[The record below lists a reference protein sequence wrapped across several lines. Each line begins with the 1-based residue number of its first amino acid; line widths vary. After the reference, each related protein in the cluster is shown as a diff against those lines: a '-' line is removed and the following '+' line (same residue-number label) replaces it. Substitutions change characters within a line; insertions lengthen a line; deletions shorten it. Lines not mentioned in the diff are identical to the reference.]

1 MRNKHHQ
8 AFQIVKSSG
17 KPESFSKKKLIKS
30 IQRTSLPKRQC
41 EYIANEV
48 SHEIG
53 EGVKTSDIYRKTLR
67 LLRRTSSLAGAQYSL
82 KRAIFELGPTGH
94 HFETFVARYFEELCF
109 KTKTCQ
115 TYKGKWVSH
124 EIDVVAISKGEKYF
138 VECKFH
144 NRIGIKNDIKT
155 ALYVKA
161 RWDDLK
167 AGPNGHDLT
176 GFYLASNTA
185 FSLDA
190 IKYASGTGLRLLGIN
205 APSEMSFLD
214 HIKELNLYP
223 ITSLKS
229 LDRSTKRILIEEGII
244 LAKDLNLKVDILYKL
259 GFSSSDIKQIQGELN
274 ILSKGIL

>member
-94 HFETFVARYFEELCF
+94 HFETFVARYFEE
-109 KTKTCQ
+109 
-115 TYKGKWVSH
+115 
-124 EIDVVAISKGEKYF
+124 
-138 VECKFH
+138 
-144 NRIGIKNDIKT
+144 
-155 ALYVKA
+155 
-161 RWDDLK
+161 
-167 AGPNGHDLT
+167 
-176 GFYLASNTA
+176 
-185 FSLDA
+185 
-190 IKYASGTGLRLLGIN
+190 
-205 APSEMSFLD
+205 
-214 HIKELNLYP
+214 
-223 ITSLKS
+223 
-229 LDRSTKRILIEEGII
+229 
-244 LAKDLNLKVDILYKL
+244 
-259 GFSSSDIKQIQGELN
+259 
-274 ILSKGIL
+274 